1 MSSLDVLKKMSLLV
15 LLTTLMTLASCLD
28 NTSLDDVTQDDEET
42 DTSLIDSSNDVLDEG
57 VEEAL
62 EENDGFHEED
72 GDAEWDVADEILI
85 TLNGSSATATSDQ
98 VSIDG
103 SSITITASGTYRI
116 TGNLTDGSILVDTE
130 DEELVRLVLDGVSV
144 TSSTTAPMNIW
155 GAEKAVVIV
164 LDGTENTF
172 CCGCK

>member
-1 MSSLDVLKKMSLLV
+1 
-15 LLTTLMTLASCLD
+15 MTLASCLD

-98 VSIDG
+98 VSIT
-103 SSITITASGTYRI
+103 SSIDAGIVLTICFEYASA
-116 TGNLTDGSILVDTE
+116 ILV
-130 DEELVRLVLDGVSV
+130 
-144 TSSTTAPMNIW
+144 TSFPPRYLS
-155 GAEKAVVIV
+155 
-164 LDGTENTF
+164 
-172 CCGCK
+172 